1 MAKITIAVEVEEQIE
16 PLLDQLE
23 GHAAEQQTP
32 LAGAAQDTRLAPAF
46 EAAQRWL
53 DRDLKSLS
61 ESK

>member
-1 MAKITIAVEVEEQIE
+1 MAKKTIAVEVEEQIK

-46 EAAQRWL
+46 EAAQKFL
-53 DRDLKSLS
+53 DGDFEPLD
-61 ESK
+61 

>member
-1 MAKITIAVEVEEQIE
+1 MAKKTIAVEIEQQVK

-46 EAAQRWL
+46 EAAKKWSDEDFEAL
-53 DRDLKSLS
+53 
-61 ESK
+61 E

>member
-32 LAGAAQDTRLAPAF
+32 LAGAAEDRRFARAF
-46 EAAQRWL
+46 ELAKEFVNGDFKPL
-53 DRDLKSLS
+53 
-61 ESK
+61 EV